1 MAPQG
6 VLVYLME
13 ISFPSS
19 RASPPAKEE
28 DNNNMMRVINEASNN
43 KAARSDDIPYE
54 MIKNLG
60 EKALEMLLHLY
71 NRCWEGEGIPTK
83 WREATIKTLLKEDKD
98 PKDPTSYRPISLTSC
113 LGKILEK
120 IIANRLIFILE
131 SRGILSNNQAGFRPG
146 RCTTD
151 QLLKLVQEASDNIH
165 EKPRVFSPSG

>member
-1 MAPQG
+1 MRVPEESECEIR
-6 VLVYLME
+6 ME
-13 ISFPSS
+13 
-19 RASPPAKEE
+19 E
-28 DNNNMMRVINEASNN
+28 MMRVINEASNN
-43 KAARSDDIPYE
+43 KAAGSDDIPYE

-120 IIANRLIFILE
+120 IIANRLIFI
-131 SRGILSNNQAGFRPG
+131 
-146 RCTTD
+146 
-151 QLLKLVQEASDNIH
+151 
-165 EKPRVFSPSG
+165 